1 MGGRGAMTT
10 RRVNEKG
17 KEDIVEG
24 VENDDGNKTDG
35 NKKNKERDD
44 EDKGGDEEKEEE
56 EEGGEGRV
64 DKGEEDDDDYQKE
77 KETKNDRKHNGYTF
91 YDNVIISFIV
101 VSRLFVFNS
110 HAVSSAY

>member
-1 MGGRGAMTT
+1 MRRKRRRRGGRGW
-10 RRVNEKG
+10 
-17 KEDIVEG
+17 
-24 VENDDGNKTDG
+24 
-35 NKKNKERDD
+35 
-44 EDKGGDEEKEEE
+44 
-56 EEGGEGRV
+56 
-64 DKGEEDDDDYQKE
+64 DKGEEDNDDHQKE